1 MKSEKSGYT
10 TKSFSMAKNNN
21 KDYVCDE
28 IQLIDD
34 WKVGNYFS
42 LKHKHKHCIVE
53 AHFSSFEEIKT
64 RTHDKNRSISASNA
78 QTMRQTAKFEMSHN
92 IVSFDMNQTNRN
104 KEEEIK
110 FEYQENN
117 QEAGLWSIDEK
128 SKSDVVGK
136 FKA

>member
-1 MKSEKSGYT
+1 M
-10 TKSFSMAKNNN
+10 
-21 KDYVCDE
+21 
-28 IQLIDD
+28 
-34 WKVGNYFS
+34 GNYFS

-64 RTHDKNRSISASNA
+64 RTHDKGRSISASNA

-117 QEAGLWSIDEK
+117 QEAGLCSIDEK

>member
-1 MKSEKSGYT
+1 
-10 TKSFSMAKNNN
+10 
-21 KDYVCDE
+21 
-28 IQLIDD
+28 
-34 WKVGNYFS
+34 
-42 LKHKHKHCIVE
+42 
-53 AHFSSFEEIKT
+53 
-64 RTHDKNRSISASNA
+64 
-78 QTMRQTAKFEMSHN
+78 MRQTAKFEMSHN

-117 QEAGLWSIDEK
+117 QEAGLCSIDEK

>member
-28 IQLIDD
+28 IQLIDN
-34 WKVGNYFS
+34 WKVGDYFS

-64 RTHDKNRSISASNA
+64 RIHDKNRSISASNA

-92 IVSFDMNQTNRN
+92 IVSFDTNQTNRN

-117 QEAGLWSIDEK
+117 QEAGLCSIDEK

>member
-1 MKSEKSGYT
+1 MKSEKSGHT
-10 TKSFSMAKNNN
+10 TKSFSMAKNN

-28 IQLIDD
+28 IKLIDN
-34 WKVGNYFS
+34 WKVGDYFS

-64 RTHDKNRSISASNA
+64 RIHDKSRSISASNA
-78 QTMRQTAKFEMSHN
+78 QALRQTAKFEMTQN
-92 IVSFDMNQTNRN
+92 IMSFDMKQTNRN

-117 QEAGLWSIDEK
+117 QEAGLCSIDEK